1 MKLEKV
7 IDLKAYREKRFSYNP
22 DTGVEWLRPGNPGY
36 VGRYTLPAPCDA
48 AQKSDQVKK
57 GE

>member
-22 DTGVEWLRPGNPGY
+22 DTGVEWLRPGNPRY

-48 AQKSDQVKK
+48 AQKSDQVKE
-57 GE
+57 G